1 MQGSTDDVIIVN
13 VWCKIQIIALAK
25 SVFSFFVP
33 SKLID
38 KHFLDNVILKTDNFD
53 VKSRKKGIVA
63 HKPKGDFNGIFQF
76 LDPGLIEKKNCR
88 KQTLIVTSGSFK
100 DAFHRDAKDK
110 KLFT

>member
-1 MQGSTDDVIIVN
+1 M
-13 VWCKIQIIALAK
+13 AK

-38 KHFLDNVILKTDNFD
+38 KTFLDHVILITDNFD
-53 VKSRKKGIVA
+53 VKSRKKNQ
-63 HKPKGDFNGIFQF
+63 KGDFNGISQF

-88 KQTLIVTSGSFK
+88 KRTLIVTSGSFK
-100 DAFHRDAKDK
+100 DAFHRDAMDK